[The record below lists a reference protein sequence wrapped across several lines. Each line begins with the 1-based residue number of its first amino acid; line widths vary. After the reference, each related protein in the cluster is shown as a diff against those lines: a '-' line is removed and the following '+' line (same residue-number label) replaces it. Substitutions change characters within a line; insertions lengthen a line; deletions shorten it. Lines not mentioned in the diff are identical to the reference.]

1 MGEGGGWGQ
10 GNVPD
15 PQLDSL
21 MDTDSL
27 TSAEKEF
34 LLKLARRS
42 LEAKLRGEELPP
54 LNADSPTF
62 QADSATFVTLTKKG
76 RLRGC
81 IGTLEA
87 YRPLAEDVQEHAIAA
102 ALQDPRFPPL
112 KADELAEIEIEI
124 SRLTVPTPL
133 DYENADDLLA
143 KLRPGIDGVILKD
156 GFKRATYLPQVW
168 EQLPNAEDFLEHLCQ
183 KMGLPQD
190 DWRYKKLDVLI
201 YQVEEFY
208 E

>member
-1 MGEGGGWGQ
+1 
-10 GNVPD
+10 
-15 PQLDSL
+15 

-27 TSAEKEF
+27 TSTEKEK

-42 LEAKLRGEELPP
+42 LKAKLRGEKLPP
-54 LNADSPTF
+54 LNAETPLLH
-62 QADSATFVTLTKKG
+62 ADSATFVTLSKKG

-102 ALQDPRFPPL
+102 ALNDPRFPPL
-112 KADELAEIEIEI
+112 KSDELEEIEIEI
-124 SRLTVPTPL
+124 SRLTAPTPL

-143 KLRPGIDGVILKD
+143 KLCPGIDGVILKD

-168 EQLPNAEDFLEHLCQ
+168 DQLPNAEDFLDSLCQ
-183 KMGLPQD
+183 KMGLPED
-190 DWRYKKLDVLI
+190 TWRFKKLTVLI
-201 YQVEEFY
+201 YQVEEFH

>member
-1 MGEGGGWGQ
+1 
-10 GNVPD
+10 
-15 PQLDSL
+15 
-21 MDTDSL
+21 MDTNPL
-27 TSAEKEF
+27 TSTEKKI
-34 LLKLARRS
+34 LLKLARSS
-42 LEAKLRGEELPP
+42 LEAKLRGEKLPP
-54 LNADSPTF
+54 LKAETPHLQRDG
-62 QADSATFVTLTKKG
+62 ATFVTLTKNG

-102 ALQDPRFPPL
+102 ALHDRRFPPV
-112 KADELAEIEIEI
+112 KADELEEIEIEI
-124 SRLTVPTPL
+124 SRLTAPVVL
-133 DYENADDLLA
+133 EYENADDLLA

-168 EQLPNAEDFLEHLCQ
+168 EQLLDAEEFLNYLCQ
-183 KMGLPQD
+183 KMGLPKD
-190 DWRYKKLDVLI
+190 AWRHKKLTVLT

>member
-1 MGEGGGWGQ
+1 
-10 GNVPD
+10 
-15 PQLDSL
+15 

-27 TSAEKEF
+27 TSAEKEN

-54 LNADSPTF
+54 LNMETPPL
-62 QADSATFVTLTKKG
+62 QADGATFVTLTKKG

-112 KADELAEIEIEI
+112 EADELEEVEIEI
-124 SRLTVPTPL
+124 SRLTAPVPL
-133 DYENADDLLA
+133 EYENADDLLA

-156 GFKRATYLPQVW
+156 SFRRATYLPQVW
-168 EQLPNAEDFLEHLCQ
+168 DQLPDAEEFLNHLCQ
-183 KMGLPQD
+183 KMGLPENA
-190 DWRYKKLDVLI
+190 WRYKKLDVLI
-201 YQVEEFY
+201 YQVEEFH